1 MENLKVQR
9 GIVAYTGAMPTD
21 AKASVR
27 KRVRWVP
34 FLLAAPAAV
43 TLLIFLVLP
52 TLQMMTYSVAGSVEG
67 GVYRQGWTLSNYQ
80 RLVAVDLYASVLW
93 RTIWLAV
100 VTSIICAVLAYPAA
114 LIIARGP
121 AWFARIVTMVLVTPL
136 LVNVVIRSYG
146 WSAILSRQGA
156 LNWLLDSFNLI
167 SAPVFILY
175 TEAAVII
182 ASVHVF
188 LAFMVLPLAAA
199 LTRIDPALEQAAA
212 VMGARPF
219 TIFRRVTLPLS
230 MPGLAIGGS
239 LVFSLTAAAYVTP
252 QILGGNFVPLLGTL
266 IEQQI
271 LTLHD
276 WPFGAAIATVLIA
289 MVLGVNLI
297 FLRFTARRF
306 TNWTE
311 SGQ

>member
-1 MENLKVQR
+1 MQR
-9 GIVAYTGAMPTD
+9 GIINRIITMRTD
-21 AKASVR
+21 AR
-27 KRVRWVP
+27 PVP
-34 FLLAAPAAV
+34 LLLAAPAALG
-43 TLLIFLVLP
+43 LLLFLVVP
-52 TLQMMTYSVAGSVEG
+52 TLQMIVYSVAGTVDG
-67 GVYRQGWTLSNYQ
+67 GVYRQGWTLANYQ

-93 RTIWLAV
+93 RTVWLAV

-114 LIIARGP
+114 LVIARGP
-121 AWFARIVTMVLVTPL
+121 ALYARIVTMVLVAPL

-156 LNWLLDSFNLI
+156 LNWLLDSLGLI
-167 SAPVFILY
+167 SAPMLILY
-175 TEAAVII
+175 TETAVII

-188 LAFMVLPLAAA
+188 LAFMVLPLASSLA
-199 LTRIDPALEQAAA
+199 RIDPALEQAAA
-212 VMGARPF
+212 VMGARPVTVF
-219 TIFRRVTLPLS
+219 CRVTLPLS

-276 WPFGAAIATVLIA
+276 WPFGAAIATVLIV
-289 MVLGVNLI
+289 MVLGVNLV

-306 TNWTE
+306 TNWAET
-311 SGQ
+311 GR